1 MDSPA
6 DGDELAR
13 VVPLRRRDRELTA
26 APGARGTLP
35 RERAPF
41 DPEIEPYETP
51 SGNSRPQGMALHAAH
66 AALRRRRI
74 PGPHDG
80 RRADTPR
87 RHSTVML
94 LTGIA
99 GAGLATVAAL
109 LLLVDPQPV
118 HAFAPGRVRRRS
130 RDCGRARAHHTRCA
144 LGQRQPIRRERQ
156 RRHPEDPTGGRAPR
170 PSRTSE
176 AGPDSVDPHP
186 LGSSDAGNAEP
197 SVRGRRLVHAGSSAS
212 SGGDAAPDTRSLA
225 ITNSTP
231 APVSASTPE
240 QSTSPS
246 QPRASSA
253 SSTNR
258 PAFGEQ
264 GLLGPGSSPDS

>member
-109 LLLVDPQPV
+109 LLLSILNPSTRSLKVGSV
-118 HAFAPGRVRRRS
+118 GGRVTAGALEPTTPGVLS
-130 RDCGRARAHHTRCA
+130 ASANPFGGRGNAATPKTRQAVALRAHHAHPKPARTRST
-144 LGQRQPIRRERQ
+144 R
-156 RRHPEDPTGGRAPR
+156 T
-170 PSRTSE
+170 PSAARTQATQSHQS
-176 AGPDSVDPHP
+176 AVVASYTH
-186 LGSSDAGNAEP
+186 
-197 SVRGRRLVHAGSSAS
+197 GSSAS
-212 SGGDAAPDTRSLA
+212 SGGDAAPDTQSLA

>member
-41 DPEIEPYETP
+41 DPEIEAYETP
-51 SGNSRPQGMALHAAH
+51 SGDSRPQGMALRAAH

-80 RRADTPR
+80 RRADTPATAFDRDAPDRHLR
-87 RHSTVML
+87 RR
-94 LTGIA
+94 A
-99 GAGLATVAAL
+99 GDGRGAAAA
-109 LLLVDPQPV
+109 VDPQPV
-118 HAFAPGRVRRRS
+118 HAFAQGRVCRRS

-144 LGQRQPIRRERQ
+144 LGQRQPIRRERR

-176 AGPDSVDPHP
+176 AGADSVDPHP

-197 SVRGRRLVHAGSSAS
+197 SVRGRRLIHTRIFGIEPRRRCARHAEPRHHEL
-212 SGGDAAPDTRSLA
+212 DA
-225 ITNSTP
+225 
-231 APVSASTPE
+231 
-240 QSTSPS
+240 
-246 QPRASSA
+246 RA
-253 SSTNR
+253 R
-258 PAFGEQ
+258 L
-264 GLLGPGSSPDS
+264 GLDA